1 MVVIMDM
8 GYETL
13 RVDRPF
19 SFLPTICHQQLKAF
33 YLAKYVAIYL
43 VWWKQNNMLGRCWP
57 SIKNVLML
65 Q

>member
-33 YLAKYVAIYL
+33 YQAKYVAIYL
-43 VWWKQNNMLGRCWP
+43 VW
-57 SIKNVLML
+57 
-65 Q
+65 